1 MEEKLQ
7 GIVHVSRRIDARPHV
22 IFGVLAD
29 PARHSEFDGSGML
42 QGSDS
47 QTVLNKI
54 GDTFLM
60 KMCLLDL
67 GEYVMVNV
75 VVDFE
80 LNRRIAWEPRPGDQA
95 AAAMSGLAIGAKQGY
110 RWIFELEPDDHD
122 GTVVTESFDC
132 SEAPAEI
139 REAVNDGESWLE
151 SIAESLTK
159 LDNICTQIAE

>member
-1 MEEKLQ
+1 MEEKLR
-7 GIVHVSRRIDARPHV
+7 GVVRVSRRIDARPHV

-29 PARHSEFDGSGML
+29 PSRHSEFDGSGML

-47 QTVLNKI
+47 QAVLNKI

-60 KMCLLDL
+60 KMCLSDL

-80 LNRRIAWEPRPGDQA
+80 LNRRIAWEPRPGDEA
-95 AAAMSGLAIGAKQGY
+95 AAAISGLAIGAKQGY
-110 RWIFELEPDDHD
+110 RWIFELEPDSR
-122 GTVVTESFDC
+122 GSTVVTESFDC
-132 SEAPAEI
+132 SEAPAAI

-151 SIAESLTK
+151 SIEESLSN
-159 LDNICTQIAE
+159 LDNVCTQNAE